1 MDDSKDRMGD
11 KLHDLEK
18 AREEQW
24 ARERDKELLEK
35 LRQKGKTPPV
45 PPEEKR

>member
-1 MDDSKDRMGD
+1 MDDSKDRVGD
-11 KLHDLEK
+11 KLHDIEK

-35 LRQKGKTPPV
+35 LRHKKETPPT
-45 PPEEKR
+45 PSEKKE

>member
-1 MDDSKDRMGD
+1 MDDNKDRAGD

-35 LRQKGKTPPV
+35 LRQKDKTAPV
-45 PPEEKR
+45 TPKEKR